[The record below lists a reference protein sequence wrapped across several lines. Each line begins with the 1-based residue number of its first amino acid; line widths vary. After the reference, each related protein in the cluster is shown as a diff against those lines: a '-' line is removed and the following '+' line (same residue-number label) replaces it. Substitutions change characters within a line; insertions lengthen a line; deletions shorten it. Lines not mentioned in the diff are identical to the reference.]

1 MSKMRYSK
9 DVDIL
14 LVKVSDEPVD
24 YAEESGQF
32 IVHFTE
38 DGRPVLLEIQDA
50 KEFVLESLHTLF
62 TEPEAV
68 LR

>member
-1 MSKMRYSK
+1 MNNMRYSK
-9 DVDIL
+9 DTDTL
-14 LVKVSDEPVD
+14 MVKVSDEPVD

-38 DGRPVLLEIQDA
+38 DGKPVLLEIQDA

-62 TEPEAV
+62 TETEPA
-68 LR
+68 LW